1 MELEKKKMSQNS
13 LKIAFIGV
21 GGIAGNYRRS
31 LKQLQHPVAA
41 VCDINEDRAKA
52 IADEE
57 NATPYI
63 NHQEMLQQGKPDVV
77 FTCIP
82 PGAHTTQVADS
93 AKSGAAVFVAKPV
106 AQDLATAQ
114 IACDAISVSGVI
126 NQVGYMAR
134 YSDITDKAKE
144 LVGDRKLSMGMGR
157 FLARMGASHP
167 WWGKFEVS
175 RGQMVEQ
182 TTHVFDLIRYF
193 IGDVESVH
201 AFGIKDVSDGIA
213 DFEECTV
220 CNLKFKSGAVASI
233 TSTCAAR
240 AHDHFATELVGD
252 DIYLKLTHDN
262 GLRGQIAGESID
274 YNGSEAGYFRQV
286 EQFIKAVEAN
296 DQNLVRSSYADAV
309 KTLAV
314 TLAANRSLETGQ
326 IEQVTV

>member
-1 MELEKKKMSQNS
+1 M
-13 LKIAFIGV
+13 KIAFIGV
-21 GGIAGNYRRS
+21 GGIAGNYRGS
-31 LKQLQHPVAA
+31 LRRLQRPIAA
-41 VCDINEDRAKA
+41 ICDINADRAA
-52 IADEE
+52 SVANDE
-57 NATPYI
+57 NATAYTD
-63 NHQEMLQQGKPDVV
+63 HQDMLQKEKPDVV

-82 PGAHTTQVADS
+82 PGAHDTQVADA

-106 AQDLATAQ
+106 AQDLTTGKNAR
-114 IACDAISVSGVI
+114 DAIIDSGVI

-144 LVGDRKLSMGMGR
+144 LVSDRELSMGIGR

-175 RGQMVEQ
+175 IGQMVEQ

-193 IGDVESVH
+193 LGDVESVQ
-201 AFGIKDVSDGIA
+201 AFGIKGVSDDIA

-220 CNLKFKSGAVASI
+220 CNLKFESGAVASI
-233 TSTCAAR
+233 TSTCVAR
-240 AHDHFATELVGD
+240 AHENFATELVGD
-252 DIYLKLTHDN
+252 DIYLKLTHDL
-262 GLRGQIAGESID
+262 GLRGQIAGEGIE

-286 EQFIKAVEAN
+286 EQFVKAVAAN
-296 DQNLVRSSYADAV
+296 DQELVRSSYSDAF

-326 IEQVTV
+326 IEQVVE

>member
-1 MELEKKKMSQNS
+1 MSQNS

-31 LKQLQHPVAA
+31 LRQLEHPVAA
-41 VCDINEDRAKA
+41 VCDINTDRAKA
-52 IADEE
+52 IAEEE
-57 NATPYI
+57 NATPYTD
-63 NHQEMLQQGKPDVV
+63 HQEMLQQEKPDVV

-93 AKSGAAVFVAKPV
+93 AQSGAAVFVAKPV
-106 AQDLATAQ
+106 AQDLETAQ
-114 IACDAISVSGVI
+114 NACDAIGVSGVI

-144 LVGDRKLSMGMGR
+144 LVGDRKLSMGIGR

>member
-1 MELEKKKMSQNS
+1 MNQNN

-21 GGIAGNYRRS
+21 GGIAGNYRGS
-31 LKQLQHPVAA
+31 LKRLQHPIAA
-41 VCDINEDRAKA
+41 VCDINADRAA
-52 IADEE
+52 SIASEE
-57 NATPYI
+57 NATAYAD
-63 NHQEMLQQGKPDVV
+63 HQEMLQKENPDVV

-82 PGAHTTQVADS
+82 PGAHTTQVADA

-106 AQDLATAQ
+106 AQDLETAQ
-114 IACDAISVSGVI
+114 AACDAIKKAGII

-134 YSDITDKAKE
+134 YSDIADRAKE
-144 LVGDRKLSMGMGR
+144 LVGDQKLTMGIGR
-157 FLARMGASHP
+157 FFARMGASHP

-193 IGDVESVH
+193 LGDVENVQ
-201 AFGIKDVSDGIA
+201 AFGIKGVSEDIA

-233 TSTCAAR
+233 TSTCVAR
-240 AHDHFATELVGD
+240 AHENFATELVGD
-252 DIYLKLTHDN
+252 DIYLKLTHDL
-262 GLRGQIAGESID
+262 GLRGQIGGEGID
-274 YNGSEAGYFRQV
+274 FTGVEAGYFRQV
-286 EQFIKAVEAN
+286 EQFVKAVEGN
-296 DQNLVRSSYADAV
+296 DQSLVRSSYADAF

-326 IEQVTV
+326 VEPVLEEGAD

>member
-1 MELEKKKMSQNS
+1 MNQQN

-41 VCDINEDRAKA
+41 VCDINADRAA
-52 IADEE
+52 SIAAEE
-57 NATPYI
+57 NATAYTD
-63 NHQEMLQQGKPDVV
+63 HQEMLQAENPDVV

-82 PGAHTTQVADS
+82 PGAHTTQVADA

-106 AQDLATAQ
+106 AQDLETATNAR
-114 IACDAISVSGVI
+114 DAITEAGVI

-144 LVGDRKLSMGMGR
+144 LVGTRQLAMGFGR
-157 FLARMGASHP
+157 FLARMGANHP
-167 WWGKFEVS
+167 WWGKYDIS

-182 TTHVFDLIRYF
+182 TTHIFDLIRYF
-193 IGDVESVH
+193 LGDVESVH
-201 AFGIKDVSDGIA
+201 AYGIKGVSKDIA

-220 CNLKFKSGAVASI
+220 CNLKFKNGAVGNI
-233 TSTCAAR
+233 TSTCVAR
-240 AHDHFATELVGD
+240 AHENFATELVGD
-252 DIYLKLTHDN
+252 DIYLKLTHDL
-262 GLRGQIAGESID
+262 GLRGQVSGEAID
-274 YNGSEAGYFRQV
+274 YTGTEAGYFRQV
-286 EQFIKAVEAN
+286 EQFIKAVETN
-296 DQNLVRSSYADAV
+296 DPGIVRSAYADAF

-326 IEQVTV
+326 IENVIT

>member
-1 MELEKKKMSQNS
+1 MSQNS

-31 LKQLQHPVAA
+31 LKQLQNPVAA
-41 VCDINEDRAKA
+41 ICDIKADRAKA
-52 IADEE
+52 VADEE
-57 NATPYI
+57 NATSYTD
-63 NHQEMLQQGKPDVV
+63 HQEMIQKEKPDVV

-106 AQDLATAQ
+106 AQDLETAL
-114 IACDAISVSGVI
+114 IARDAISSSEVI

-144 LVGDRKLSMGMGR
+144 LVGDRKLTMGMGR
-157 FLARMGASHP
+157 FLARMGANHP
-167 WWGKFEVS
+167 WWGKYDVS

-182 TTHVFDLIRYF
+182 TTHVFDLIRF
-193 IGDVESVH
+193 FLGDVEYVQ

-240 AHDHFATELVGD
+240 AHDSFATELVGD
-252 DIYLKLTHDN
+252 DIYLKLTHDL
-262 GLRGQIAGESID
+262 GLRGQIGDEGID

-326 IEQVTV
+326 IEKVVV